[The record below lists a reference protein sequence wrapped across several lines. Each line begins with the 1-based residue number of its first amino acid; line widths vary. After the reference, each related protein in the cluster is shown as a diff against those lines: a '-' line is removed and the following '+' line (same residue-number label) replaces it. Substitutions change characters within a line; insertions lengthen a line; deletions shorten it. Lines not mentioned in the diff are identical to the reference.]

1 MSGALSPSF
10 RFPYEAQISRFP
22 PEHQQVVRTIFNKL
36 TDLDGAIN
44 NLKTQQP
51 ASSSSTSSTA
61 SSTAT
66 TSSSTS
72 SVTPAQATTIALAA
86 ISSTLGGT
94 DPQSGTSYTALNSDY
109 AKIIT
114 LDNASP
120 VAVTLG
126 GDGTGISAQWWSFIQ
141 NNGAGTAT
149 LTPATGTINGAASI
163 TLVTNQSATAFF
175 DGTNWYAATSIPGS
189 GGTITDVIAG
199 TGLNGGGASGAVT
212 LNLDVPVSIVDGGT
226 GTASTLTG
234 LVRGDPTAMTA
245 AELSGDATTSGS
257 NAVTLAT
264 VNPDVGSFTSAN
276 ITVNAKGLVTAAANG
291 SGGYSLGG
299 SVSATNVALGPA
311 AGSGAS
317 VVMCD
322 GLDGTHE
329 VEFTTGSATTA
340 TGIIF
345 TFTFTNNRGH
355 NTFPVLSFAQSFV
368 ATTFPY
374 VGGGSPTQYTINA
387 NGIALSPLTTYW
399 IYVSAP

>member
-1 MSGALSPSF
+1 MSGPLSPSF
-10 RFPYEAQISRFP
+10 RLPFESQISRFP

-51 ASSSSTSSTA
+51 ANSSSAS

-72 SVTPAQATTIALAA
+72 SVTPAQAASIATAA
-86 ISSTLGGT
+86 IQSTLGVINDQT
-94 DPQSGTSYTALNSDY
+94 GTSYTAVSTDY
-109 AKIIT
+109 GGIIT
-114 LDNASP
+114 LDNAGTI
-120 VAVTLG
+120 AVTLG
-126 GDGTGISAQWWSFIQ
+126 GAGTGVGAQWWAFFQ

-149 LTPATGTINGAASI
+149 LAPASGTINGAADI
-163 TLVTNQSATAFF
+163 TLVTNQSAIVFF
-175 DGTNWYAATSIPGS
+175 DGTNWQAATSIPGS

-329 VEFTTGSATTA
+329 VEFTTGSATPA
-340 TGIIF
+340 VGIIF

-355 NTFPVLSFAQSFV
+355 NTFPVLSFAQGFV
-368 ATTFPY
+368 ATTFPW